1 MVSTWTNVLIAVSMP
16 DANVSTCLPAA
27 AMLSCNAVVKDEQ
40 AASERPVPCG
50 ALSVTLRILAAV
62 ECASLA
68 ALCASAV
75 STTRFILRGYS
86 GVFDLSMV

>member
-1 MVSTWTNVLIAVSMP
+1 MCGINVDKRLDRRVHARRE
-16 DANVSTCLPAA
+16 CLDLLAA

-50 ALSVTLRILAAV
+50 ALSVMLRILAAV